1 MQNYT
6 HIYLYNTIIMPLPI
20 LLQFYYQVYKIVRS
34 YYLWYWSSK
43 ENLLILIKYI
53 SGFFLCSKCKARG
66 SWDSLERV
74 LQSKGK
80 SSFRSEEIS
89 ETPIKWISVSE
100 KCEALRSLPQEKTE
114 VVMSRF
120 NFKVQFMKLVFIYF
134 HEQYFYCIGNFMIVL
149 QPLMLL

>member
-6 HIYLYNTIIMPLPI
+6 HTYLYNTIIIPLPI
-20 LLQFYYQVYKIVRS
+20 LLQFYQVYKIVRT

-43 ENLLILIKYI
+43 KNVLILMKYI

-89 ETPIKWISVSE
+89 KTPIKWTSVSE
-100 KCEALRSLPQEKTE
+100 KCEALRSLPQEQTE

-120 NFKVQFMKLVFIYF
+120 NFKVQFTKLVFFI
-134 HEQYFYCIGNFMIVL
+134 FMSSISTALVIL
-149 QPLMLL
+149 

>member
-1 MQNYT
+1 M
-6 HIYLYNTIIMPLPI
+6 
-20 LLQFYYQVYKIVRS
+20 KC
-34 YYLWYWSSK
+34 
-43 ENLLILIKYI
+43 I

-89 ETPIKWISVSE
+89 ETPIKWTSVSE
-100 KCEALRSLPQEKTE
+100 KCEALRSLPQEQTE

-120 NFKVQFMKLVFIYF
+120 NFKVQFTKLVFIYF
-134 HEQYFYCIGNFMIVL
+134 HE
-149 QPLMLL
+149 